1 MKKTSTT
8 NILAKIFKKTP
19 EKKVKKKTKPKV
31 AKKSTPPKAKVV
43 KKNIPVKKTKTK
55 KVTATKIKKNLK
67 TVSKKAAPEKVEIKT
82 DNLRISKSNE
92 VKPEI
97 KKVKKQETE
106 KREYKVKD
114 YVVYPK
120 HGVGQIT
127 EFKKINI
134 GGIDVETYVLK
145 FEKDK
150 ANGMVPVN
158 KQSHLRPLATIN
170 QVNKCISIL
179 KSKPKIKRS
188 MWSRRAQEYEAK
200 ISSGKIYEL
209 AEVVRDLNK
218 GDDLMVDQSYSER
231 QLFEKAYERILS
243 EFQIVMGVS
252 LEDTQ
257 KKLDKALKRNLEG
270 QPKTIAA
277 PTKIKDPAADPDA
290 DSVQITDTENLTSGD
305 QLQAVERV
313 LKRTRGIASYE
324 IISEKKLIGL
334 LEPWLGTGNVTADL
348 PIPVMIDVILNPEKR
363 FNEKGL
369 RIELSAVA
377 PGAKL
382 DTHGRWRQN
391 LERGLQTMR
400 ILAGLI
406 LMLVTIA
413 TATVIIFA
421 TRAGLGTNKET
432 VEVLHLI
439 GAHDKFISRQFE
451 RQFLTLS
458 LLSCIIGYGAAA
470 GIFHMLFILMT
481 DMEDMQFYL
490 LLLGVPFLSIL
501 MTWLIIRNFV
511 IRTLAKAL

>member
-1 MKKTSTT
+1 MKNIKMKKTSTT
-8 NILAKIFKKTP
+8 NILAKIFKKST
-19 EKKVKKKTKPKV
+19 KKKTK
-31 AKKSTPPKAKVV
+31 KKTAAKVV
-43 KKNIPVKKTKTK
+43 KKVSKPKIKKVKKVVTSKKTKVIKKTTVKIKKKLKTIPVK
-55 KVTATKIKKNLK
+55 TAPQNI
-67 TVSKKAAPEKVEIKT
+67 EIKT

-92 VKPEI
+92 IKPEI
-97 KKVKKQETE
+97 IKVKKQETE
-106 KREYKVKD
+106 KKEYKVKD

-179 KSKPKIKRS
+179 KSKPKVKRS

-270 QPKTIAA
+270 QAKAAVAA
-277 PTKIKDPAADPDA
+277 PTKAVEPDEPEADP
-290 DSVQITDTENLTSGD
+290 ITDTED
-305 QLQAVERV
+305 
-313 LKRTRGIASYE
+313 
-324 IISEKKLIGL
+324 
-334 LEPWLGTGNVTADL
+334 
-348 PIPVMIDVILNPEKR
+348 
-363 FNEKGL
+363 
-369 RIELSAVA
+369 
-377 PGAKL
+377 
-382 DTHGRWRQN
+382 
-391 LERGLQTMR
+391 
-400 ILAGLI
+400 
-406 LMLVTIA
+406 
-413 TATVIIFA
+413 
-421 TRAGLGTNKET
+421 
-432 VEVLHLI
+432 
-439 GAHDKFISRQFE
+439 
-451 RQFLTLS
+451 
-458 LLSCIIGYGAAA
+458 
-470 GIFHMLFILMT
+470 
-481 DMEDMQFYL
+481 
-490 LLLGVPFLSIL
+490 
-501 MTWLIIRNFV
+501 
-511 IRTLAKAL
+511 